1 MLTKSLYIN
10 DAKSLWRVLLRGDH
24 GGEIPVGWGYLIPLE
39 SPKRMTRKTPWKKD
53 KNKSTMTNGLQ
64 VCSWKSTSPTEG
76 QPNNAR
82 SIKRRHNQPV
92 LYTHT
97 HTHTHTH
104 EQTHRTCGDVLALSR
119 RGGVLLLLLQ
129 ALPLAALACCQYI
142 ILCIQMIK
150 YIINFDIIYC
160 AHYTF

>member
-92 LYTHT
+92 LYAHTHT
-97 HTHTHTH
+97 HTHTHT
-104 EQTHRTCGDVLALSR
+104 RTNTSYLWRCAGALTPR
-119 RGGVLLLLLQ
+119 RRAAAAATSATARCSGM
-129 ALPLAALACCQYI
+129 LPIYYI
-142 ILCIQMIK
+142 MYPNDKIH
-150 YIINFDIIYC
+150 N
-160 AHYTF
+160 